1 MLFKILEQ
9 HINTYTS
16 SSQRKGHEVAQHIQT
31 FTKGSF
37 LHVYDNQENTHHRSF
52 LSFSLLFQ
60 EKIQREIRQKN
71 QTNKATGKK
80 SYRKR
85 EKGDQEMVITLGAE
99 ETVWALGSES

>member
-52 LSFSLLFQ
+52 LTFSLLFQ
-60 EKIQREIRQKN
+60 EKIQREIRQKKP
-71 QTNKATGKK
+71 NKQGNREKIVPK
-80 SYRKR
+80 ERKR
-85 EKGDQEMVITLGAE
+85 
-99 ETVWALGSES
+99 